1 MNPKPIE
8 NLKITVYS
16 PESALADPRRL
27 TGEMAQELMSSW
39 ELALAIFRRDMM
51 AQFRQ
56 SALGY
61 AWLFFPPIATTAVWI
76 FLNRSGVVRVADTGM
91 PYPLFVM
98 IGTLLWQAF
107 LDSLTKPINAL
118 NAAKPLLTKLNFPR
132 IAPVI
137 AGFGETLLTSAIR
150 LVVLIPIFVFLG
162 IMPAWTSVFFIFP
175 FCALILLGTAL
186 GSFLTPIG
194 LLYSDVGR
202 AVGVLG
208 QFAMYA
214 TPVVYPLA
222 TLGLLGF
229 LNRWNPVTYLIETGR
244 STIVGGPFDYIMLSL
259 GITMVATILLLLG
272 WAVFHITI
280 PRIIERMG
288 M

>member
-1 MNPKPIE
+1 MTPKPTTE
-8 NLKITVYS
+8 PAITVYS

-27 TGEMAQELMSSW
+27 ISEMAKELVTSR
-39 ELALAIFRRDMM
+39 ELALALFRRDMM

-56 SALGY
+56 SVFGY
-61 AWLFFPPIATTAVWI
+61 GWLFFPPIATTLVWI
-76 FLNRSGVVRVADTGM
+76 FLNRSGVVRVAETGM
-91 PYPLFVM
+91 PYPAFVM

-107 LDSLTKPINAL
+107 LDSLTKPINSL
-118 NAAKPLLTKLNFPR
+118 NAARPMLIKLNFPR

-137 AGFGETLLTSAIR
+137 AGLGETLLMSAIR
-150 LVVLIPIFVFLG
+150 LVLLIPVFLLLG
-162 IMPAWTSVFFIFP
+162 ITPSWTFVLFPLP

-194 LLYSDVGR
+194 LLYSGVGR
-202 AVGVLG
+202 AIGVLG

-214 TPVVYPLA
+214 TPVVYPMA

-244 STIVGGPFDYIMLSL
+244 ATLVGGPFDYVILSL
-259 GITMVATILLLLG
+259 GISMLAVVLLLLG
-272 WAVFHITI
+272 WAIFHITV